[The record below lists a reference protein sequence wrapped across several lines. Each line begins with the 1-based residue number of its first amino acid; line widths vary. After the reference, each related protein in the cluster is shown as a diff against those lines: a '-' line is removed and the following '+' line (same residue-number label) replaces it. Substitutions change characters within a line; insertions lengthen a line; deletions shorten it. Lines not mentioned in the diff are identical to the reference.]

1 MSKPPPFNWMVSKSL
16 RTRVTLGVV
25 IPLVVILGIFT
36 AIEYFRHRQVVLTN
50 LSSLSSHSGR
60 VVESNLRYAML
71 KSDFSSVQSILDTI
85 GESQEFRVVYLLDTK
100 GQVIFAPHNQGVG
113 LQLNNQTPDCQPC
126 HRLDPAQRPSSVIV
140 KAEDGQRVFRSMYP
154 IENSPECSVCHGT
167 ENRLIGLLLTDIPV
181 APMEATMASD
191 FRGVLVW
198 WLVTIVVCVIVVN
211 LAMSRIVI
219 NRLGELAHAMQ
230 NFGREHPNLRL
241 ASRDRDE
248 IGMLAQAFQD
258 MGERIEAE
266 TAENRSLSEDI
277 LRQSQQRGELLRGL
291 ITAQE
296 DERRRV
302 ARELHDDLGQ
312 ALTALSLQVEV
323 AKRLIEQDADKAIE
337 QLDQTR
343 SLIHETTEHMY
354 DLILALRPSALDE
367 LGLAAALRTHA
378 ERFLKGSGISY
389 QISTDGIAGS
399 RLPPDIETA
408 TYRIFQEALNNVR
421 KHAMAQHVRI
431 SLAIKDNVF
440 TGEIQDDGRGFNP
453 GAAEPKN
460 TDTQGLG
467 LMSIQERVTQCG
479 GKVEIDS
486 HPGQGTLIRVRFP
499 LMETNC
505 G

>member
-1 MSKPPPFNWMVSKSL
+1 
-16 RTRVTLGVV
+16 
-25 IPLVVILGIFT
+25 
-36 AIEYFRHRQVVLTN
+36 
-50 LSSLSSHSGR
+50 
-60 VVESNLRYAML
+60 
-71 KSDFSSVQSILDTI
+71 
-85 GESQEFRVVYLLDTK
+85 
-100 GQVIFAPHNQGVG
+100 
-113 LQLNNQTPDCQPC
+113 
-126 HRLDPAQRPSSVIV
+126 
-140 KAEDGQRVFRSMYP
+140 
-154 IENSPECSVCHGT
+154 
-167 ENRLIGLLLTDIPV
+167 
-181 APMEATMASD
+181 
-191 FRGVLVW
+191 
-198 WLVTIVVCVIVVN
+198 
-211 LAMSRIVI
+211 
-219 NRLGELAHAMQ
+219 
-230 NFGREHPNLRL
+230 
-241 ASRDRDE
+241 
-248 IGMLAQAFQD
+248 MLAQAFHD